1 MNLKVSKFL
10 SYILHPLMMPFIA
23 VILVMNLN
31 TYIAYSISPQVQRI
45 IITLVFITTNA
56 LPILLALLLLQKGI
70 IKSLEMDTLVERR
83 VPFLTSAFF
92 YFICYYLLKQ
102 LPIPQMLSIMVLA
115 AGFTIFI
122 AYFLSFRYKVS
133 IHMIGIGGLTGV
145 LFALSRI
152 LNADLLLFIIIAVL
166 VSGML
171 GAARLSLGAHKPGQ
185 VYWGF
190 LIGFVTEYSLLLLF
204 S

>member
-1 MNLKVSKFL
+1 MNLKVSRFL

-56 LPILLALLLLQKGI
+56 LPILLALLLLQKGV
-70 IKSLEMDTLVERR
+70 IKSLEMDSLVERR
-83 VPFLTSAFF
+83 VPFLTSAIF

-152 LNADLLLFIIIAVL
+152 LNADLLVFIIIAIL

-171 GAARLSLGAHKPGQ
+171 GTARLSLGAHKPGQ

-190 LIGFVTEYSLLLLF
+190 LIGFITEYSLLLLF